1 MLIDHTDDY
10 FSPLE
15 EEGLSEA
22 LRGYFYD
29 SATTKRFRAYS
40 NMQIDNACL
49 ELGNAINTSYSL
61 IDMYSDIATQETI
74 SALTGTIEECEKVFS
89 ERTLSTTEINH
100 YTDSLLQSIDNF
112 KQQISLTN
120 STETDCTGFIQNPS
134 FETGI
139 SGWTIEDNTVAT
151 AKSTTSLYYRGVG
164 SDGAYLLNNLNAS
177 DSTGVAISQTV
188 EGLVPGTYRLTAM
201 VGSSEG
207 NTITMF
213 ANDSKVTVNAHSFGK
228 YYLTEAAIDSIT
240 VGEDGTLNLGIEAGK
255 WYKADDFRLSLVE
268 ENIADGIESVKGEG
282 NSASVIVVPV
292 AGGISITTLSATPIA
307 IHNTAGLLVWNK
319 AVRGTVTV
327 SLPSGIYIVAGKKVA
342 VY

>member
-1 MLIDHTDDY
+1 
-10 FSPLE
+10 
-15 EEGLSEA
+15 
-22 LRGYFYD
+22 
-29 SATTKRFRAYS
+29 
-40 NMQIDNACL
+40 
-49 ELGNAINTSYSL
+49 
-61 IDMYSDIATQETI
+61 
-74 SALTGTIEECEKVFS
+74 
-89 ERTLSTTEINH
+89 
-100 YTDSLLQSIDNF
+100 
-112 KQQISLTN
+112 
-120 STETDCTGFIQNPS
+120 
-134 FETGI
+134 
-139 SGWTIEDNTVAT
+139 
-151 AKSTTSLYYRGVG
+151 
-164 SDGAYLLNNLNAS
+164 
-177 DSTGVAISQTV
+177 
-188 EGLVPGTYRLTAM
+188 M

-307 IHNTAGLLVWNK
+307 IHNTAGLLAWNK
-319 AVRGTVTV
+319 VVRGTVTV